1 MAVLAGAGRGDRAR
15 HQLRGAA
22 IRDRPDTH
30 PKPKAQGGPETDAP
44 PGWQRSVCSRR
55 DRAAQS
61 AHWLGLRRFRYLV
74 GSHQRRNG
82 GPRPRGGS
90 WAGTAPP
97 RRNERFRA
105 WSDRLSQELL
115 DDLQAWND
123 SWDNNHAPQ
132 ENEEVTAQALQEQG
146 RDLAVRVQ
154 NELGTDGWEVLY
166 QIGGQMFRVHPPG
179 IWPIKT
185 WEQELLGYAP
195 RDPRRAEEEAR
206 VRRAIRESQPQ
217 AGADGS
223 TSTEP

>member
-1 MAVLAGAGRGDRAR
+1 MRPRVGNDLYARGVTEPRRVLIGWDYGASGIWWV
-15 HQLRGAA
+15 L
-22 IRDRPDTH
+22 T
-30 PKPKAQGGPETDAP
+30 KEEMEAP
-44 PGWQRSVCSRR
+44 P
-55 DRAAQS
+55 
-61 AHWLGLRRFRYLV
+61 
-74 GSHQRRNG
+74 
-82 GPRPRGGS
+82 PGGS